1 MDDRTACAARA
12 GREAATRF
20 GRQAGP
26 AREAAA
32 PATALDPALSRSLA
46 SVMERVAGVLEGQA
60 VYRREIAALQDEVAG
75 LRAALA
81 QAGQAHRHELDAQA
95 RAHREREAAL
105 DAEVRA
111 LRAENARLED
121 YVRQRIEQ
129 DNPLH
134 ARPQDT
140 FLDLPLVIRSGRG
153 EFLGVAGRQ
162 RGAFTSRAL
171 LALMQSSQRA
181 GRSVQVGWDRDRDH
195 WLLRVAVREAGRE
208 QHLVLMLRQTVT
220 PSGNRVARLE
230 HMIVDGNEVPDGVL
244 VSLFRQIREGFDA

>member
-1 MDDRTACAARA
+1 MDDRTVHAARA
-12 GREAATRF
+12 GREAAARF

-26 AREAAA
+26 PREGAA
-32 PATALDPALSRSLA
+32 PAPGLDPALSNALA
-46 SVMERVAGVLEGQA
+46 SVMDRVAGVLEGQA

-81 QAGQAHRHELDAQA
+81 RADAVRLQALEAQA
-95 RAHREREAAL
+95 RACDEREAAL
-105 DAEVRA
+105 RT
-111 LRAENARLED
+111 ENARLRE
-121 YVRQRIEQ
+121 YVRQRVEK
-129 DNPLH
+129 DNPL
-134 ARPQDT
+134 RPRPGEA

-171 LALMQSSQRA
+171 LALMRSSQRA
-181 GRSVQVGWDRDRDH
+181 GRDVQADWEREGGH
-195 WLLRVAVREAGRE
+195 WVLRVAVCEAGRE
-208 QHLVLMLRQTVT
+208 QHLVLMLRETVT

-244 VSLFRQIREGFDA
+244 VSLFRQIKDSFDT